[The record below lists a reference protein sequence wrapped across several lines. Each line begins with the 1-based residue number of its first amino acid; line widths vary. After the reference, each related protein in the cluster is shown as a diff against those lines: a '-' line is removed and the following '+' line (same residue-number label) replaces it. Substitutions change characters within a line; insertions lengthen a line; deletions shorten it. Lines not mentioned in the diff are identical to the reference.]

1 MLCPLTKSKSNLQ
14 SRYLLLMERET
25 GKECNLCLWW
35 SDPPF
40 SWMSTSPNESWS
52 SSAETRRTALT
63 LLWNQCMLSKKRQTV
78 ICVAVVSRAL
88 RCSCMQMRTSSI
100 TRRKWPSLPTSDRC
114 LQELR
119 PVQAELSRCA
129 GASPGVEPL
138 ENTSWRRKTGTYY
151 IPTKTSKCPRFRN
164 LLRLMNFSWTIIINV
179 HLNITFSCLFCVGWF
194 GFCCSFGLVC
204 CCYCLSS
211 VLCPGFSV

>member
-14 SRYLLLMERET
+14 SQYLLLMDRET
-25 GKECNLCLWW
+25 GTECNLCLWW

-52 SSAETRRTALT
+52 SSGETRQTVLT
-63 LLWNQCMLSKKRQTV
+63 LFWNQCMLSKKRQTV
-78 ICVAVVSRAL
+78 ICVAAVSKAL
-88 RCSCMQMRTSSI
+88 SCMQMRTSSI
-100 TRRKWPSLPTSDRC
+100 TRRKWPLLPTSDRC

-138 ENTSWRRKTGTYY
+138 ENTSWRQNRH
-151 IPTKTSKCPRFRN
+151 
-164 LLRLMNFSWTIIINV
+164 LLHTNK
-179 HLNITFSCLFCVGWF
+179 NI
-194 GFCCSFGLVC
+194 
-204 CCYCLSS
+204 
-211 VLCPGFSV
+211 